1 MATEQTGNPRS
12 YNDTVGWVCALTIER
27 IAATAMLDDEHDNLP
42 NPKDDPN
49 IYTLGSIK
57 KHNIVI
63 ACLPEGVYGTN
74 AAATVVSRMLS
85 TFPSIRFGLM
95 VGIGGGIPDHDV
107 RLGDVVVSV
116 PKDAFPGVVQWDMGR
131 ASQEGFQR
139 TGALNHPP
147 NILLSAVSKLRT
159 RHELEGSR
167 IQMYLDQMKEKH
179 PRLASKYM
187 RSDALKDIL
196 FESDY
201 AHEPKH
207 FVYSQNDHNHS
218 DNAYSAGMNRK
229 SILNNDCHLCDSTK
243 VVNREPREQ
252 MMEVH
257 YGLIASGNQ
266 VIKNAVDRDR
276 INDSL
281 GGRVLCF
288 EMEAAGLMDNFP
300 CLVIRGICDYADS
313 HKNKKWQ
320 EHAAAVAAAYAKE
333 LLQEVQPAAVGR
345 ERAALEVINEGRS

>member
-1 MATEQTGNPRS
+1 MATEQTGKPLS
-12 YNDTVGWVCALTIER
+12 HSDYAVGWVCALSKEQT
-27 IAATAMLDDEHDNLP
+27 AATAMLDVVHDNLP
-42 NPKDDPN
+42 TPEGDHNA
-49 IYTLGSIK
+49 YTLGSIG

-95 VGIGGGIPDHDV
+95 VGIGGGIPDRDV

-116 PKDAFPGVVQWDMGR
+116 PQDAFPGVVQWDMGR

-159 RHELEGSR
+159 EHDLNGPR
-167 IQMYLDQMKEKH
+167 IQMYLDQMKEKY

-196 FESDY
+196 FASDY

-207 FVYSQNDHNHS
+207 SVYSQNDHSHS
-218 DNAYSAGMNRK
+218 DNRYSAGMNRE
-229 SILNNDCHLCDSTK
+229 SILNNDCYLCDSTK

-252 MMEVH
+252 MEVH

-266 VIKNAVDRDR
+266 VIKNAVERDR
-276 INDSL
+276 INATL
-281 GGRVLCF
+281 GGGVLCF
-288 EMEAAGLMDNFP
+288 EMEAAGLMNNFP